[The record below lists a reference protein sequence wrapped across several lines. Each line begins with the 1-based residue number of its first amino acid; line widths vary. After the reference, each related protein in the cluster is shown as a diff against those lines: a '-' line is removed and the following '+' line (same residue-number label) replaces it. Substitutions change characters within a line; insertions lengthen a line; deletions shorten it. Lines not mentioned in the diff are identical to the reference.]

1 MRTVNEKRKDK
12 LMKSEYDMAAEAAA
26 YIKSNISLK
35 PEIGIVLGSGLG
47 ELCDEMESPCI
58 IPYEDI
64 PHFPV
69 SLAPGHEGRLYI
81 GKLGGKIL
89 AAFKG
94 RFHLYEGYTA
104 KQVAFPVRVMKLLG
118 IKTLISTN
126 AAGGLNP
133 DYYRGA
139 LMVINDHINM
149 LGANPLTGPNEE
161 QFGERFPDM
170 LGAYTPELIRLAH
183 NAAETEGIELFEG
196 VYYAAQ
202 GPNFETPA
210 ELRMMRMLGGDI
222 IGWSTVP
229 ETLAAR
235 HMKMKVLGITLVT
248 DMSVPDTLEY
258 VDAQIV
264 LDAARAA
271 VPKFVRLMTR
281 ILNLI
286 DEEGIK

>member
-1 MRTVNEKRKDK
+1 
-12 LMKSEYDMAAEAAA
+12 MKSEFDMAAEAAA
-26 YIKSNISLK
+26 YIKSRITVQ

-47 ELCDEMESPCI
+47 DLCDELQDPCI

-64 PHFPV
+64 PNLPI
-69 SLAPGHEGRLYI
+69 SLAPGHEGRLYV
-81 GKLGGKIL
+81 GRLGGKVL

-94 RFHLYEGYTA
+94 RFHLYEGYSA
-104 KQVAFPVRVMKLLG
+104 AQVAFPVRVMKLLG
-118 IKTLISTN
+118 IETLISTN

-139 LMVINDHINM
+139 LMVISDHINM
-149 LGANPLTGPNEE
+149 LGANPLTGPNDDR
-161 QFGERFPDM
+161 FGERFPDM
-170 LGAYTPELIRLAH
+170 LGAYTPELIELAH
-183 NAAETEGIELFEG
+183 AAASAEGIELFEG
-196 VYYAAQ
+196 VYYAVQ

-264 LDAARAA
+264 LDAAKAA
-271 VPKFVRLMTR
+271 VPKFVRLITSF
-281 ILNLI
+281 LTLLH
-286 DEEGIK
+286 EKGE

>member
-1 MRTVNEKRKDK
+1 
-12 LMKSEYDMAAEAAA
+12 MKSEFDMAAKAAA
-26 YIKSNISLK
+26 YIKEHMTAQ

-47 ELCDEMESPCI
+47 ELCNEMNNPDV

-81 GKLGGKIL
+81 GEIGGKIV

-94 RFHLYEGYTA
+94 RFHLYEGYSA

-118 IKTLISTN
+118 IETLISTN

-139 LMVINDHINM
+139 LMVLNDHINM
-149 LGANPLTGPNEE
+149 MGANPLTGPNDDR
-161 QFGERFPDM
+161 FGERFPDM
-170 LGAYTPELIRLAH
+170 LNVYTPELIKLAH
-183 NAAETEGIELFEG
+183 RAADAESIELFEG
-196 VYYAAQ
+196 VYYAVQ

-235 HMKMKVLGITLVT
+235 HMNMKILAITLVT

-264 LDAARAA
+264 LDAAKAA

-281 ILNLI
+281 FLELLPGK
-286 DEEGIK
+286 EA

>member
-1 MRTVNEKRKDK
+1 
-12 LMKSEYDMAAEAAA
+12 MKSETKSEFDMAAEAAA
-26 YIKSNISLK
+26 YIKKHMTKK
-35 PEIGIVLGSGLG
+35 PEVGIILGSGLG
-47 ELCDEMESPCI
+47 ELCDEMEKPDI
-58 IPYEDI
+58 IPYEAI
-64 PHFPV
+64 PNFPV

-81 GKLGGKIL
+81 GKIGGKVI

-94 RFHLYEGYTA
+94 RFHLYEGYSA

-118 IKTLISTN
+118 VETLISTN

-133 DYYRGA
+133 GFYRGA
-139 LMVINDHINM
+139 LMVLNDHINM
-149 LGANPLTGPNEE
+149 LGANPLTGPNDER
-161 QFGERFPDM
+161 FGERFPDM
-170 LGAYTPELIRLAH
+170 LNAYTPELIKLAH
-183 NAAETEGIELFEG
+183 EAAREQDIELFEG
-196 VYYAAQ
+196 VYYAVQ

-235 HMKMKVLGITLVT
+235 HMKMKILAITLVT

-264 LDAARAA
+264 LDAAKAA
-271 VPKFVRLMTR
+271 VPKFVRLITR
-281 ILNLI
+281 FLELLPG
-286 DEEGIK
+286 EEALQ